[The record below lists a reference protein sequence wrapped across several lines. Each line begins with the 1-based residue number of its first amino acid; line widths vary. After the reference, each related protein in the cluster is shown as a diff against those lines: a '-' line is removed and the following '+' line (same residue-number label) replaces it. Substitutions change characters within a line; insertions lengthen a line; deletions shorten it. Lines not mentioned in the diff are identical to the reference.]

1 MGYQFIH
8 VDNFSSKTGGGVAA
22 EGERVPENSRHVEEP
37 KPPILL
43 AGVMPTVAW
52 VEVDRRRSLAKDPV
66 RLKSGRVAM
75 RQLRSDANIMVAAV
89 ASHPEPVATCD
100 TESPEFQD
108 WLKRTIAFLT
118 EQHGE
123 PLSVVMHLDE
133 AQPHIHFLAAPD
145 LENGERIT
153 DIHVGLKAMDD
164 VGGRRAGKI
173 EKKSAF
179 NAAMRLYQDSY
190 QEAVGIYHGQARLGP
205 RKRRLP
211 TGAYKAEQAEAA
223 RQAKALRE
231 LEQRELAALD
241 ERQTL
246 DTEKIAV
253 AGASAEIAQ
262 ARADL
267 VARETAVKAART
279 AVEAAK
285 TDLETREIAVEAA
298 RIEVVQVKA
307 ELGEREQTVTVAQA
321 QVAEA
326 QGDLETRETAVEAA
340 QLKVSQTRASLKTY
354 RDELKKAETGLD
366 KQIAT
371 VTQREQDLG
380 GIYGAIVSAVTF
392 GRAGTAKRIQDAV
405 KGVEVEFNGKLTASM
420 ADLEN
425 AEQAHEKAVQLLSGK
440 NRLLEEQNM
449 TLTGAVSVAEKAQ
462 AQAASKAAELADKL
476 KPMEAEN
483 AELKAARDRLTGL
496 VDDIEDAAAAGDLA
510 AVQELLNPDG
520 VGPGLR
526 V

>member
-1 MGYQFIH
+1 VGYQFIH

-22 EGERVPENSRHVEEP
+22 EGERVPENSRHVEDP

-153 DIHVGLKAMDD
+153 DIHVGLKAMDG

-267 VARETAVKAART
+267 VAREEAVKAAQT

-285 TDLETREIAVEAA
+285 TDLEAREIAVEVG
-298 RIEVVQVKA
+298 RVEVVQVKA
-307 ELGEREQTVTVAQA
+307 ELGERETAVKAAQA
-321 QVAEA
+321 DVSEA
-326 QGDLETRETAVEAA
+326 QGELEKRETAVGSA
-340 QLKVSQTRASLKTY
+340 QRNVKKTKA
-354 RDELKKAETGLD
+354 ELKGFRSRLETADENL
-366 KQIAT
+366 
-371 VTQREQDLG
+371 TQRIEKVTEREERLG
-380 GIYGAIVSAVTF
+380 SFWGAFVSVVTL
-392 GRAGTAKRIQDAV
+392 GRAGTKRRVGQAVEAV
-405 KGVEVEFNGKLTASM
+405 K
-420 ADLEN
+420 ADFKSEL
-425 AEQAHEKAVQLLSGK
+425 AETIAEAEKATKAHEKAIE
-440 NRLLEEQNM
+440 RLENENFGLVNQGM
-449 TLTGAVSVAEKAQ
+449 TLAGTVNAAEKATQQ
-462 AQAASKAAELADKL
+462 AQAKAAELAEKL
-476 KPMEAEN
+476 GPMEATN
-483 AELKAARDRLTGL
+483 AELKAARDNLAAL
-496 VDDIEDAAAAGDLA
+496 VDDLDAAASAGDLA
-510 AVQELLNPDG
+510 TVQNLLNPDG

-526 V
+526 L